1 MKQGQKGVFKE
12 IDNVKKH
19 PIYKE
24 AIRRFWRWFADTV
37 AIIVLL
43 TILLFGVFYY
53 LMMSTPECEERCQA
67 ENHSDNCY
75 EGCF

>member
-1 MKQGQKGVFKE
+1 MKQEQKDVFKE

-37 AIIVLL
+37 AIIVLFM
-43 TILLFGVFYY
+43 ILLFGVLYY
-53 LMMSTPECEERCQA
+53 LIMSAPECERCQA
-67 ENHSDNCY
+67 ENHSDSCY